1 MNQLQRCGRWPARW
15 WAAGQAGGQGGTR
28 PPFGRGRAIA
38 AQWPAFLQAKPK
50 KPAFH
55 AYSLQPRRVAA
66 RISTRSGITWL
77 QHDNTAPL
85 KLMTAAEML
94 QAQADIQTDARA
106 RLQEIRDE
114 IALLEAEM
122 ADLEEVIDG

>member
-1 MNQLQRCGRWPARW
+1 
-15 WAAGQAGGQGGTR
+15 
-28 PPFGRGRAIA
+28 
-38 AQWPAFLQAKPK
+38 
-50 KPAFH
+50 
-55 AYSLQPRRVAA
+55 
-66 RISTRSGITWL
+66 
-77 QHDNTAPL
+77 
-85 KLMTAAEML
+85 MTAAEML

>member
-1 MNQLQRCGRWPARW
+1 MSNCYS
-15 WAAGQAGGQGGTR
+15 
-28 PPFGRGRAIA
+28 
-38 AQWPAFLQAKPK
+38 
-50 KPAFH
+50 
-55 AYSLQPRRVAA
+55 YSLRPWRRALG
-66 RISTRSGITWL
+66 SLQGRSAL
-77 QHDNTAPL
+77 LLVHDNTAPS

-94 QAQADIQTDARA
+94 QAQADIKSDARE

>member
-1 MNQLQRCGRWPARW
+1 MSRKANLCPSATALEHCCWP
-15 WAAGQAGGQGGTR
+15 
-28 PPFGRGRAIA
+28 
-38 AQWPAFLQAKPK
+38 
-50 KPAFH
+50 
-55 AYSLQPRRVAA
+55 
-66 RISTRSGITWL
+66 
-77 QHDNTAPL
+77 HDNTAP
-85 KLMTAAEML
+85 KQLMTAAEML

>member
-1 MNQLQRCGRWPARW
+1 M
-15 WAAGQAGGQGGTR
+15 
-28 PPFGRGRAIA
+28 
-38 AQWPAFLQAKPK
+38 
-50 KPAFH
+50 
-55 AYSLQPRRVAA
+55 
-66 RISTRSGITWL
+66 STRSGITL
-77 QHDNTAPL
+77 ALHDNTAPS

-122 ADLEEVIDG
+122 SDLEEVING

>member
-1 MNQLQRCGRWPARW
+1 MVAGQPAGGQLG
-15 WAAGQAGGQGGTR
+15 GQAGKEARALPSAVVVRLPRSGQR
-28 PPFGRGRAIA
+28 F
-38 AQWPAFLQAKPK
+38 QQAKPK

-77 QHDNTAPL
+77 HHDNTAP
-85 KLMTAAEML
+85 KQLMTAAEML